1 MKPIFISGPH
11 GCGKTTLINK
21 LLKDQDNFIFDD
33 YKIDFVNDLA
43 SISAITI
50 YEECLLRL
58 YHRFYTAEQAILKCK
73 NISDNKIL
81 VVDRS
86 IYDSLVYNKV
96 EYKLG
101 KITKNQYDN
110 LTEIADNGLKIIKPY
125 TVILNPNSEIVVD
138 YLKKRQVSGVRKDR
152 DKLCAREDT
161 PEYISM
167 MNAEYVKLYTEEN
180 VLNIDNKEIDGMNK
194 VYKWVTTEV
203 LV

>member
-21 LLKDQDNFIFDD
+21 LLKDQINFVLDD

-43 SISAITI
+43 SISIMTV
-50 YEECLLRL
+50 YEECLLRI

-73 NISDNKIL
+73 NTSDNKIL

-96 EYKLG
+96 EYILG
-101 KITKNQYDN
+101 KITKSQYDN
-110 LTEIADNGLKIIKPY
+110 LTEIADNGLKVIKPY
-125 TVILNPNSEIVVD
+125 TVILNPNPDIVVD
-138 YLKKRQVSGVRKDR
+138 YLEKRQVSGTRKDR

-161 PEYISM
+161 HEYINM

-180 VLNIDNKEIDGMNK
+180 VLVIDNKEIDGMNK
-194 VYKWVTTEV
+194 VYKWISAEV
-203 LV
+203 LL